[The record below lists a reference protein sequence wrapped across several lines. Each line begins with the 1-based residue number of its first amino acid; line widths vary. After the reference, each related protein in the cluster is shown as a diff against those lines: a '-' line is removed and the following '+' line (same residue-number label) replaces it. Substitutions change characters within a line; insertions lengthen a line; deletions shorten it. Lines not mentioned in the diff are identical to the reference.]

1 MSRTNPS
8 SSSSGPTGDAILLS
22 ETFSINTIDSQKYDR
37 VSRISGSNPDIKFH
51 LDIAHDLYPM
61 SAGETIEMCLASTI
75 KFDGTSDME
84 QAKQGWRDLDETP
97 TLADGYDYVCY
108 GKIYRFEEAGVDS
121 IKAYISF
128 GGLLLYLE
136 GSAKKLTTLKHEHVY
151 CLIKKV

>member
-1 MSRTNPS
+1 MSRAANS
-8 SSSSGPTGDAILLS
+8 SAPTGDAILVS
-22 ETFSINTIDSQKYDR
+22 ETFSIGAVDSQKYDR

-51 LDIAHDLYPM
+51 LDVSHDLYPVQ
-61 SAGETIEMCLASTI
+61 AGETIELVLASTL
-75 KFDGTSDME
+75 KLDGSSDIE
-84 QAKQGWRDLDETP
+84 KAKQGWRDLDETP

-136 GSAKKLTTLKHEHVY
+136 GSAKKLTTLKHEYVY
-151 CLIKKV
+151 LLVKKI